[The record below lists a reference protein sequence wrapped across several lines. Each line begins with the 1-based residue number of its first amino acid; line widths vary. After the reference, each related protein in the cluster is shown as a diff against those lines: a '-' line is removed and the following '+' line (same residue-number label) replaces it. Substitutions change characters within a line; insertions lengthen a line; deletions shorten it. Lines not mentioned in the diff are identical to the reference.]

1 MTWMIIILI
10 AILLLPTHSEHRKI
24 NVPIAKPQIEK
35 LDKVI
40 LDEVEKDE
48 PIKQLQDEKRKRRLF
63 PRLLQKTRRT
73 KITSTSKNT
82 GRTR

>member
-10 AILLLPTHSEHRKI
+10 AILLLPTHSDHRKI
-24 NVPIAKPQIEK
+24 NVPISKPQIEK
-35 LDKVI
+35 LDEVI

-63 PRLLQKTRRT
+63 PRLLRKTRRT
-73 KITSTSKNT
+73 
-82 GRTR
+82 